1 VLVLATNTRSYI
13 QFIAYCQNV
22 SVWVSCPVSVLH
34 NSKQFDTLTHVE
46 LIFLLCHCFLF
57 RFMWN
62 TNDDD
67 NYNYFS
73 HVSLINVEFVFIFV
87 AELMILGF
95 ISLLL
100 TFGQSYMV
108 KICIPANATDQMLPC
123 PYRAT
128 RDAKNDEEEHHRKLL
143 YYERRYLSE
152 DGSPYNCKEVTMLP
166 YFVFL

>member
-1 VLVLATNTRSYI
+1 
-13 QFIAYCQNV
+13 
-22 SVWVSCPVSVLH
+22 
-34 NSKQFDTLTHVE
+34 
-46 LIFLLCHCFLF
+46 
-57 RFMWN
+57 MWN

-73 HVSLINVEFVFIFV
+73 YVSSINVKFVFIFV

-95 ISLLL
+95 LSLLL

-108 KICIPANATDQMLPC
+108 KICMPAYATDKLLPC

-143 YYERRYLSE
+143 YYERRYLAE
-152 DGSPYNCKEVTMLP
+152 DATPYNCKEVTMLP
-166 YFVFL
+166 YFIFL

>member
-1 VLVLATNTRSYI
+1 
-13 QFIAYCQNV
+13 
-22 SVWVSCPVSVLH
+22 
-34 NSKQFDTLTHVE
+34 
-46 LIFLLCHCFLF
+46 
-57 RFMWN
+57 MWN

-73 HVSLINVEFVFIFV
+73 DVSLINVKFVFIFV

-95 ISLLL
+95 LSLLL

-108 KICIPANATDQMLPC
+108 KLCMPSNATDLMLPC
-123 PYRAT
+123 QSRAT

-152 DGSPYNCKEVTMLP
+152 DGAPYNCKEVTMLL
-166 YFVFL
+166 YFRFL